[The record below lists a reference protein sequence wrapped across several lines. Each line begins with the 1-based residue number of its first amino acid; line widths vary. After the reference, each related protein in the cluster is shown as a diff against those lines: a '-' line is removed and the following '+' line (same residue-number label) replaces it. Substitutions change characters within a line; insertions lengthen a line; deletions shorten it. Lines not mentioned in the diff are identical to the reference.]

1 MEPVCVMLAGIGGY
15 GRIHVN
21 GLLSET
27 GKKRVRIVGAVDPY
41 PAGEGYARLM
51 GEGIPVYASIPE
63 LYAHH
68 SPSLAIICSP
78 TPFHAEQAIYCLE
91 HGSHVLVEKPI
102 APTVM
107 AAEAMARARDA
118 AGRQLVVGYQWCFD
132 DTLCKLKEE
141 VRAGRYGAPKALRAI
156 VLWPRD
162 EAYYKRGIGW
172 AGRRFTADGR
182 AVFDNVASNATA
194 HYLMNMLWIA
204 GYGDNGTGIA
214 KVFACAAR
222 ANDIE
227 TFDSICLKAELTNGA
242 SIAFAASHAIARSES
257 LEPMFSYT
265 FEQAE
270 ASYSAQGQ
278 RGGQLHMKTA
288 DGRAWDLGSVAAGE
302 SSLRKVWKTLDIIE
316 GRIPN
321 LCTAELAMGHTNI
334 MEMIDR
340 KIGRQIKDF
349 PPERICLDGAL
360 RFVPGLPDTLHQFYQ
375 SMVLPD
381 TL

>member
-1 MEPVCVMLAGIGGY
+1 MEPVSVMLAGIGGY
-15 GRIHVN
+15 GRIHIN
-21 GLLSET
+21 GLLCET
-27 GKKRVRIVGAVDPY
+27 GKKRVKIVGAVDPY
-41 PAGEGYARLM
+41 PAGDGYARLIS
-51 GEGIPVYASIPE
+51 EGIPVYASIPE
-63 LYAHH
+63 LYAHQ

-107 AAEAMARARDA
+107 LAESMIRARDA
-118 AGRQLVVGYQWCFD
+118 AKRQLVVGYQWCFD

-141 VRAGRYGAPKALRAI
+141 VRAGRYGAPQALRAI

-172 AGRRFTADGR
+172 AGKRFTADGR
-182 AVFDNVASNATA
+182 AIFDNVASNAAA

-204 GYGDNGTGIA
+204 GYGENGTDIA
-214 KVFACAAR
+214 NVCACAAR

-257 LEPMFSYT
+257 LEPTFSYT

-278 RGGQLHMKTA
+278 SGSQLHINTA
-288 DGRAWDLGSVAAGE
+288 DGRSWDMGSIAADE
-302 SSLRKVWKTLDIIE
+302 SSLRKVLKTLDIIE
-316 GRIPN
+316 GRTPN
-321 LCTAELAMGHTNI
+321 LCPAELAIGHTKA
-334 MEMIDR
+334 MEMIDH
-340 KIGRQIKDF
+340 KIGGKIKAF
-349 PPERICLDGAL
+349 PPERMLRDGTL
-360 RFVPGLPDTLHQFYQ
+360 RSVPGLSDTLIKFYQ

-381 TL
+381 SL

>member
-1 MEPVCVMLAGIGGY
+1 MEPVCVMLAGVGGY
-15 GRIHVN
+15 GRIHIN
-21 GLLSET
+21 GLLCET
-27 GKKRVRIVGAVDPY
+27 GKKRVKIVGAVDPY
-41 PAGEGYARLM
+41 PAGDGYARLIS
-51 GEGIPVYASIPE
+51 EGIPVYASIPE

-102 APTVM
+102 APTVN
-107 AAEAMARARDA
+107 AAEAMIRARDA
-118 AGRQLVVGYQWCFD
+118 ARRELVVGYQWCFD

-141 VRAGRYGAPKALRAI
+141 VRAGLYGAPKALRAI

-162 EAYYKRGIGW
+162 EAYYRRGIGW
-172 AGRRFTADGR
+172 AGKRFTADGR

-204 GYGDNGTGIA
+204 GYGENGTDIED
-214 KVFACAAR
+214 VFACAAR

-227 TFDSICLKAELTNGA
+227 TFDSVCLKAVLTNGA
-242 SIAFAASHAIARSES
+242 SITFAASHAIARCES
-257 LEPMFSYT
+257 LEPTFSYI

-278 RGGQLHMKTA
+278 RESRLHIKTA
-288 DGRAWDLGSVAAGE
+288 DGRSRDMGNIAADE
-302 SSLRKVWKTLDIIE
+302 SALRKVWKTLDIME

-321 LCTAELAMGHTNI
+321 LCPAELAIGHTKT
-334 MEMIDR
+334 MEMIDQ
-340 KIGRQIKDF
+340 KIGGQIMAF
-349 PPERICLDGAL
+349 PSERIQRDGAL
-360 RFVPGLPDTLHQFYQ
+360 RFVPGLSDTLFKFYQ
-375 SMVLPD
+375 SMTLPD
-381 TL
+381 SL